1 MFMFKKDKN
10 EIKKSLD
17 DTIIKNNNALD
28 YIQNKISKVQ
38 NLVDYN
44 PDDVISIDELN
55 NLKYIEFT
63 LKYLDKSYKDSLRSL

>member
-1 MFMFKKDKN
+1 MFMLKKDKK

-44 PDDVISIDELN
+44 PDDFISIDELN

>member
-44 PDDVISIDELN
+44 SDDVISIDELN